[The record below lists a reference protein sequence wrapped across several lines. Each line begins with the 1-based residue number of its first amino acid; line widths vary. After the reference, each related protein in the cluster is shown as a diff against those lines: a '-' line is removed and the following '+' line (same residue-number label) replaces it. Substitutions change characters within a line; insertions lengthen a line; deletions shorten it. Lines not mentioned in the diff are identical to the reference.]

1 MLQKSRYFITEDF
14 EIRSLPPIDEDPF
27 AECDSELES
36 NEDSELVGLIS
47 QVQLEDGCSVEELIC
62 GEFEDSVPICTELTD
77 EAWKESFF
85 ADLGPASK
93 RSNDDEDDIDADV
106 SEDDNNSEED
116 EPVPAKVKTY
126 SDAIESL
133 EEVLKFL
140 EDKGHTDEATSVNS
154 LISLVVKKSY
164 VASASAKQTLITEY
178 F

>member
-1 MLQKSRYFITEDF
+1 M
-14 EIRSLPPIDEDPF
+14 
-27 AECDSELES
+27 
-36 NEDSELVGLIS
+36 
-47 QVQLEDGCSVEELIC
+47 EELIC
-62 GEFEDSVPICTELTD
+62 SEDSVPICTELTD
-77 EAWKESFF
+77 EAWEESFF

-116 EPVPAKVKTY
+116 EPVPAKVKKTY